1 MRKLEVK
8 RIIGMVLLFGLIL
21 YFCFYKIKN
30 NSILNQEE
38 YEKLEL
44 PDTSRPETGDLNFE
58 I

>member
-8 RIIGMVLLFGLIL
+8 RIIGLVLLFVLIL
-21 YFCFYKIKN
+21 YFCFYRIKN

-38 YEKLEL
+38 DEKLEL
-44 PDTSRPETGDLNFE
+44 PYISRPETGDLNFK